1 MRPSLAILL
10 VLLLF
15 ASAARASDIDAATV
29 NTLSRLLT
37 AALSQKDSF
46 EVSSSQ
52 ELKAA
57 IEFEG
62 DKQSLGCS
70 VDATSCL
77 AEVAS
82 AMGARYVV
90 FGQVGA
96 VADELFM
103 TLQLFD
109 SGTGKSAARVVV
121 QRDTAKE
128 LLDAMPSSVDELIRD
143 AQLPEPAKGTKHHL
157 LVLDLQL
164 QATIAAAPTPPNQA
178 LLWTG
183 GAGIALGATAL
194 VGSGALYGLALAS
207 EQAAVDEPMQKAAA
221 AHLDERDGQATLA
234 VALVAGGAA
243 LVMLGSALAGTAFL
257 VDGP

>member
-164 QATIAAAPTPPNQA
+164 QASIAAAPTPPNQA

-221 AHLDERDGQATLA
+221 THLDERDGQATLA